1 MDAFLNNEFIP
12 LDRASLHVS
21 DLAIQRGYGIFDFF
35 RIKDHVPL
43 YLNDYLDRFYRSA
56 EVMGLQGIMEREQL
70 RGVIAELI
78 QRNKMA
84 EAGIK
89 MILTGGYSPDAYQ
102 PVKGNFII
110 SQHPLV
116 LPSQKQVEGG
126 IKIITYPYRRDIPEV
141 KTINYIM
148 GVWLQKNVKES
159 SAADVLYHLND
170 EVTEFP
176 RCNFF
181 LVTKEGALVTSDK
194 HILHGITR
202 MKVIQEARKL
212 IKVEERT
219 VTLHDVA
226 LAQEA
231 FLTSTTKGILP
242 IVKVDE
248 RTVGDGRP
256 GPITHS
262 LCEALGHL
270 ERQEIAEVVNYSANN
285 LQRVVLKRVP

>member
-1 MDAFLNNEFIP
+1 MDAYLNNEFIP

-35 RIKDHVPL
+35 RVKDHVPL

-56 EVMGLQGIMEREQL
+56 QVMGLQGVMEREQL
-70 RGVIAELI
+70 RTVISELI
-78 QRNKMA
+78 YRNKMS

-102 PVKGNFII
+102 PVKGNFIVT
-110 SQHPLV
+110 QHPLV
-116 LPSQKQVEGG
+116 LPTQKQVEEG

-148 GVWLQKNVKES
+148 GVWLQKKVKEKN
-159 SAADVLYHLND
+159 AADVLYHLND
-170 EVTEFP
+170 EVSEFP

-181 LVTKEGALVTSDK
+181 LVNKEGTLVTSDK

-202 MKVIQEARKL
+202 MKVLQVAQKIM
-212 IKVEERT
+212 KVEERT
-219 VTLHDVA
+219 MTLHDVA
-226 LAQEA
+226 LAKEA

-242 IVKVDE
+242 IVTVDDWI
-248 RTVGDGRP
+248 VGDGKP
-256 GPITHS
+256 GPITHA
-262 LCEALGHL
+262 LHEALVRL
-270 ERQEIAEVVNYSANN
+270 ERVEIEKWQIPVV
-285 LQRVVLKRVP
+285 K

>member
-1 MDAFLNNEFIP
+1 
-12 LDRASLHVS
+12 
-21 DLAIQRGYGIFDFF
+21 
-35 RIKDHVPL
+35 VPL

-56 EVMGLQGIMEREQL
+56 LVMGLQGVMERDQL

-78 QRNKMA
+78 ERNKMS

-102 PVKGNFII
+102 PVKGNFIVT
-110 SQHPLV
+110 QHPLV
-116 LPSQKQVEGG
+116 LPSQKQVEEG

-148 GVWLQKNVKES
+148 GVWLQKQVREMN
-159 SAADVLYHLND
+159 AADVLYHLND
-170 EVTEFP
+170 EVSEFP

-181 LVTKEGALVTSDK
+181 LVTKEGILVTSDK

-202 MKVIQEARKL
+202 MKVLHGARKL
-212 IKVEERT
+212 MRVEERT
-219 VTLHDVA
+219 VTLLDVS

-242 IVKVDE
+242 IVTVDDWI
-248 RTVGDGRP
+248 VGDGKP
-256 GPITHS
+256 GPITRALH
-262 LCEALGHL
+262 EALVKQDHI
-270 ERQEIAEVVNYSANN
+270 EIEKWEILTN
-285 LQRVVLKRVP
+285 K

>member
-1 MDAFLNNEFIP
+1 MDAYLNSEFIP

-35 RIKDHVPL
+35 RVKDHVPL
-43 YLNDYLDRFYRSA
+43 YLNDYLNRFYRSA

-70 RGVIAELI
+70 RAVIAELI
-78 QRNKMA
+78 DRNKMS

-110 SQHPLV
+110 TQHPLV
-116 LPSQKQVEGG
+116 LPTQKQVEDG
-126 IKIITYPYRRDIPEV
+126 IKIITYPYQRDIPEV

-148 GVWLQKNVKES
+148 GVWLQKKVKENG
-159 SAADVLYHLND
+159 AADVLYHLND
-170 EVTEFP
+170 EVSEFP

-181 LVTKEGALVTSDK
+181 LITREGTLVTSDK

-202 MKVIQEARKL
+202 MKVLQVAKKL
-212 IKVEERT
+212 MKVEERT
-219 VTLHDVA
+219 VTLHDVS
-226 LAQEA
+226 LAKEA

-248 RTVGDGRP
+248 RLVGDGGP

-262 LCEALGHL
+262 LHEALRQL
-270 ERQEIAEVVNYSANN
+270 EFMEIEKWQTQAV
-285 LQRVVLKRVP
+285 K